1 MERQVCRELAGRT
14 GLVLCCGGGTV
25 LNGENAD
32 FLAQS
37 GTMVFLDAPFM
48 VCYDRIRE
56 SDRPLVQ
63 KNSKEEVQRIFEFR
77 RPIYLSRAQVT
88 ADAASSPIQV
98 ADAILAAVRQKGAGR

>member
-1 MERQVCRELAGRT
+1 MCIRDR
-14 GLVLCCGGGTV
+14 
-25 LNGENAD
+25 NAD

-63 KNSKEEVQRIFEFR
+63 KNSKEEDV
-77 RPIYLSRAQVT
+77 YK
-88 ADAASSPIQV
+88 
-98 ADAILAAVRQKGAGR
+98 RQQ